1 MSTHAAPLERARSLR
16 VRLMLSADVVA
27 PLALGVFSL
36 VLILLMWN
44 TWGNP
49 ANDTGYDALAG
60 SRVAHG
66 ELPYADFTYYYGPL
80 PPFAVGLAALIGG
93 SGMWPSIVL
102 GLMIALAIVFAV
114 YALARGLGGP
124 MGAFLAGGLTA
135 AVAFSPNTL
144 SFVNPHT
151 FSATL
156 GVLTTLCFLI
166 CLSRFVDSQRRPWLV
181 AAGALLG
188 LTCLTRFEFALA
200 AGAAGSIWML
210 LRVRAHLAR
219 RREVLMLAAP
229 AVAVPAVV
237 YGAFLSAVSVHTL
250 LFENLYPRDF
260 LNQAGDAVLK
270 IRAPWTLSSF
280 VTLGGKLL
288 LYAAGVGVVLL
299 VARLVERNARLR
311 RALPVALIIV
321 GLLVLMASVADPEA
335 LRHGLKFAYAWIPAG
350 AAAAAVVLVVRGWRA
365 GKGWSPLAQT
375 ELALTVTLAIA
386 AATCYAAFYIEAFRP
401 QMAVYVLPLAAP
413 FLTRLHL
420 GVLARD
426 RSAALLWT
434 AWLVFLVAATAGLAL
449 KDASADDSVVRGP
462 GGAIAAPSQD
472 AAVYRS
478 TIGAIES
485 GSAKGE
491 SILLAPQLTWLYPMT
506 ERKDPLPEL
515 SLLPGTLPTPAD
527 EQRAIHRLE
536 DARVR
541 LVVIDTHPFVDY
553 GHGSFGATFDR
564 RLARWIHG
572 NFTRVNTFKGG
583 TADSPNIEIWS
594 RRGAS

>member
-16 VRLMLSADVVA
+16 LRLLLSADVVA
-27 PLALGVFSL
+27 PLALGAFSL
-36 VLILLMWN
+36 VLILLTWN

-49 ANDTGYDALAG
+49 ANDTGYDMLAG

-66 ELPYADFTYYYGPL
+66 ELPYLDFTYYYGPL

-102 GLMIALAIVFAV
+102 GLVIALAIVFAV
-114 YALARGLGGP
+114 YILARGLGGP

-166 CLSRFVDSQRRPWLV
+166 CLQRFASAQSQAWLV
-181 AAGALLG
+181 AAGAVLG
-188 LTCLTRFEFALA
+188 LICLTRFEFALA
-200 AGAAGSIWML
+200 ALAAGFVWML
-210 LRVRAHLAR
+210 LRVRAHLAG
-219 RREVLMLAAP
+219 RREVLMFAAP

-280 VTLGGKLL
+280 VTLGGKLVI
-288 LYAAGVGVVLL
+288 YVVGVGVVLV
-299 VARLVERNARLR
+299 VARVVEKSPRLR
-311 RALPVALIIV
+311 RALPVALIVV
-321 GLLVLMASVADPEA
+321 GLLVLAASVADPEA

-350 AAAAAVVLVVRGWRA
+350 AGAAAVVLIVRGWRA
-365 GKGWSPLAQT
+365 GRSWSPLAQT
-375 ELALTVTLAIA
+375 ELTLTVVLAIA

-426 RSAALLWT
+426 RSAALLWS

-449 KDASADDSVVRGP
+449 KDASADDAVIRGP

-478 TIGAIES
+478 VINAIES
-485 GSAKGE
+485 GSAKGDP
-491 SILLAPQLTWLYPMT
+491 ILVAPQLTWLYPMT

-515 SLLPGTLPTPAD
+515 SLLPGTLPAPAD
-527 EQRAIHRLE
+527 EQRAIRQLE

-553 GHGSFGATFDR
+553 GHGSFGVTFDR
-564 RLARWIHG
+564 RLARWIHS

-583 TADSPNIEIWS
+583 TADSPHIEIWS